1 MKHSR
6 KMLLWILLI
15 GMAVGGLFWPAHGTH
30 ECYWDE
36 FDPDGPWVCP
46 EHEEGEGVGDLPE
59 DEGVDPM
66 EEDES
71 SDGGGD
77 GSGGSSD
84 TANGGTEPDTSSQ
97 SNKPN
102 DSNDT
107 ANEGEVPDIVLE
119 STGDIPPYVDG
130 ELLIQFEP
138 QLSQTIIDQT
148 LRDLGAQ
155 ILRFFVEFNMY
166 HVQLANSAD
175 TLSALSACQS
185 LGIALC
191 ELNGVWSLFNSTP
204 DDENFPLQWPLQTG
218 EMIAGLGIDQAWGE
232 GITSSRDIVVA
243 VIDSGVDLAHEDLLE
258 NLIIGGFD
266 AVHRDGEPED
276 NIGHGTLVASL
287 IGALGNNG
295 LGIAGV
301 NWQSSLVVFKAADN
315 LNLVDRTIRNI
326 NSLIQTGSFGTMT
339 WADFVDAM
347 ERVVQLHE
355 ANRPVHLINLSAG
368 GAFSELLQ
376 GVIQR
381 ITALGVLIFTAAG
394 NGDPGWN
401 VEENPVYP
409 CTEPDEHIICI
420 GSINR
425 RGELSGFSNFGPAH
439 VDIAAPGESVVGLMP
454 EEVRGS
460 GTLLESS
467 DTVLLASDLVQANGT
482 SFSTAY
488 ASGLAALLWSVC
500 AELSPLE
507 LKQLMLESTQLSPF
521 LVGKVKTGGYLHWP
535 SQLPENCS

>member
-1 MKHSR
+1 MS
-6 KMLLWILLI
+6 
-15 GMAVGGLFWPAHGTH
+15 VGGLFWPAHGTH
-30 ECYWDE
+30 ECHWDE

-46 EHEEGEGVGDLPE
+46 EHEEEGEGELE

-71 SDGGGD
+71 SDDGGS
-77 GSGGSSD
+77 SGGSSD

-97 SNKPN
+97 NNEPN

-107 ANEGEVPDIVLE
+107 SNEGEVPDIVLE
-119 STGDIPPYVDG
+119 SRGDIPPYVDG
-130 ELLIQFEP
+130 ELLIQFEA
-138 QLSQTIIDQT
+138 QLSQAVIDQT

-155 ILRFFVEFNMY
+155 VLRFFVEFNIY
-166 HVQLANSAD
+166 HVQLSDSAD

-232 GITSSRDIVVA
+232 GITSSQDIVVA
-243 VIDSGVDLAHEDLLE
+243 VIDSGVDLAHEDLFE

-287 IGALGNNG
+287 IGAIGNNG

-326 NSLIQTGSFGTMT
+326 SSLIQTGSFGTMT

-355 ANRPVHLINLSAG
+355 AGRPVHLINLSAG

-381 ITALGVLIFTAAG
+381 ITSLGVLIFTAAG

-425 RGELSGFSNFGPAH
+425 RGELSTFSNFGPEH
-439 VDIAAPGESVVGLMP
+439 VDIGAPGESVVGLMP

-500 AELSPLE
+500 SELSPLE

-535 SQLPENCS
+535 SQLPEVCS